1 MYDLSGK
8 VALVTGAAG
17 AMGLGRAIA
26 LRLAAEGADLVVN
39 DLDDDAGHRTGL
51 QEVVGEIQ
59 ALGGRALA
67 AYADVTNSQQV
78 ARMAQAALDEYGR
91 LDILVNNAAAPPGA
105 DRVPVIELEEEAFD
119 RIQQV
124 NLKGTFL
131 CSQAAARV
139 MIEQGDGGRII
150 NMVSICGIRGKMNYA
165 AYCTSKFALR
175 GFTQSLALELA
186 PHGIMVNAIC
196 PGLVDTERFEDQ
208 ITVQT
213 PLGMTRS
220 QYRQRRIASVVAGT
234 PLGRMTE
241 TDDIARMAAFLAS
254 DEAGF
259 LTGESYVID
268 GGLLMH

>member
-17 AMGLGRAIA
+17 ALGLGRAIA
-26 LRLAAEGADLVVN
+26 LRLAQEGADLVVN
-39 DLDDDAGHRTGL
+39 DLGDDGHRTGL
-51 QEVVGEIQ
+51 SETVSQIE
-59 ALGGRALA
+59 ALGRRVIPV
-67 AYADVTNSQQV
+67 YADVTDSQQV
-78 ARMAQAALDEYGR
+78 AQMVAAALDEFGQ

-119 RIQQV
+119 LVQRV

-139 MIEQGDGGRII
+139 MIERGQGGRII
-150 NMVSICGIRGKMNYA
+150 NMVSVCGIRGKMNYA

-186 PHGIMVNAIC
+186 PHNIMVNAIC

-208 ITVQT
+208 VTVQT

-220 QYRQRRIASVVAGT
+220 QYRLGRIASVVDNT

-241 TDDIARMAAFLAS
+241 TGDIARMAAFLAS
-254 DEAGF
+254 DQSAF
-259 LTGESYVID
+259 ITGESYVID
-268 GGLLMH
+268 GGLLLH

>member
-1 MYDLSGK
+1 MYDLSRK

-17 AMGLGRAIA
+17 ALGLGRAIA
-26 LRLAAEGADLVVN
+26 LRLAEEGADLVVN
-39 DLDDDAGHRTGL
+39 DLGDDGHRTGL
-51 QEVVGEIQ
+51 SETVSHIE
-59 ALGGRALA
+59 ALGRRALPV
-67 AYADVTNSQQV
+67 YADVTDSQQV
-78 ARMAQAALDEYGR
+78 AAMMQAALDEYGQ

-119 RIQQV
+119 LIQRV

-139 MIEQGDGGRII
+139 MIERGEGGRII
-150 NMVSICGIRGKMNYA
+150 NMVSVCGIRGKMNYA
-165 AYCTSKFALR
+165 AYCASKFALR

-208 ITVQT
+208 VTVQT
-213 PLGMTRS
+213 PLGMTRA
-220 QYRQRRIASVVAGT
+220 QYRLGRIASVVDNT

-241 TDDIARMAAFLAS
+241 THDIARMAAFLAS
-254 DEAGF
+254 EQAAF
-259 LTGESYVID
+259 ITGESYVVD
-268 GGLLMH
+268 GGLLLH